1 MCDGVAPF
9 NESEPSFLLN
19 PPRPAEKKF
28 ERADPGGDPSNAH
41 GPGCRSLN
49 GTGHLREHIICIG
62 PNKADSTYHD
72 DQYDSQHYGIFR
84 DILGLFF
91 AQEPMDGFVHLH
103 PPITC

>member
-9 NESEPSFLLN
+9 DKSEPSFLLSLRV
-19 PPRPAEKKF
+19 RPKKNLNAPIRTVI
-28 ERADPGGDPSNAH
+28 RATRD
-41 GPGCRSLN
+41 GPGYRSLN

-84 DILGLFF
+84 DILRLFF
-91 AQEPMDGFVHLH
+91 AQKPMDGFVHLH